1 MLEDLKNRFDFFVRN
16 KTRFSRKNFVEKNRE
31 LVERNMLENEYTKDI
46 LSKAFTKREL
56 REAKILDIGCK
67 NWFYAKGE
75 YDFFKS
81 FCKKISLDG
90 VEIDA
95 FRLYSNFYSRY
106 EVAKYYTKELVGTNY
121 ICDNLLNI
129 KDRYDY
135 IVWFLP
141 FVLIE
146 PHLCWGLPKKC
157 FYPKKLLE
165 HAYSLLNNDA
175 EMLIVNQGEAE
186 ADTQKALLDELNIP
200 YKFLGELKSEKFEYK
215 NKRFGFLVTKV
226 CNQNS

>member
-1 MLEDLKNRFDFFVRN
+1 MFEDIRNGIDFYIRS

-31 LVERNMLENEYTKDI
+31 LIERNILENEYTKDI

-135 IVWFLP
+135 IV
-141 FVLIE
+141 
-146 PHLCWGLPKKC
+146 C
-157 FYPKKLLE
+157 F
-165 HAYSLLNNDA
+165 
-175 EMLIVNQGEAE
+175 
-186 ADTQKALLDELNIP
+186 
-200 YKFLGELKSEKFEYK
+200 
-215 NKRFGFLVTKV
+215 
-226 CNQNS
+226 